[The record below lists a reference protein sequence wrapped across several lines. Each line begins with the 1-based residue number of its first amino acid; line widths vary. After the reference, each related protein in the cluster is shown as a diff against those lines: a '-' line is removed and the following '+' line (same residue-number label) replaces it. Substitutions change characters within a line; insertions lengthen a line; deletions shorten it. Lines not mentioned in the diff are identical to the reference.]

1 MTIQIPFNFSPKER
15 PYQLEILKNPARF
28 KSLVIHRKAGK
39 TALALNKLII
49 ESQLNPG
56 KVFWYVA
63 PTYRQAKEIVWKD
76 PEMLQRYLPLE
87 IVDKKNDTELSV
99 YFKNGSV
106 LSVKGADE
114 PDSLR
119 GPNPQGTILD
129 EFPMM
134 KPMVWEEIISPIVFA
149 NAKAWTWFVGT
160 PKPGG
165 IHAKRIHDEASKKA
179 GWFAKTI
186 TAEESGIIPA
196 EVLKEARETMT
207 QAAYEQEFLCKWFD
221 EGGTVFRGVDACVEG
236 EYQESPDLRF
246 NYQFGFDLA
255 MHVDWTVGIGI
266 NKNTHRVEFFDRYN
280 QIDYNLQKARIEAT
294 LRRYNNPT
302 CNMDQTGVGD
312 PIVQDLQSRGLNI
325 NGVKFTEES
334 KRNLVTNLAL
344 MIEQRK
350 LKLPNI
356 PELVSE
362 LKNFGYEI
370 TATGRVRYSA
380 PEGSHDD
387 CVMALALAAWNL
399 GSKLSVEQ
407 SYRSPRPKVKF
418 AFN

>member
-1 MTIQIPFNFSPKER
+1 MTIRIPHNFDPATR
-15 PYQLEILKNPARF
+15 PYQLQILKNPSRF
-28 KSLVIHRKAGK
+28 KSLIIHRKAGK

-76 PEMLQRYLPLE
+76 PEMLQRYLPE
-87 IVDKKNDTELSV
+87 AIVSKKNDTELSV

-119 GPNPQGTILD
+119 GPNPMGTILD
-129 EFPMM
+129 EFPTM
-134 KPMVWEEIISPIVFA
+134 KPAVWEEIISPIVFA
-149 NAKAWTWFVGT
+149 NPQAWTWFVGT

-165 IHAKRIHDEASKKA
+165 VHAKRIHDEARSKP
-179 GWFAKTI
+179 GWYAMTL
-186 TAEESGIIPA
+186 TAEDSNLISP
-196 EVLKEARETMT
+196 EVLEDAKRTMT
-207 QAAYEQEFLCKWFD
+207 QAAFEQEFLCKWFN
-221 EGGTVFRGVDACVEG
+221 EGGVVFRGVDSCVDG
-236 EYQESPDLRF
+236 EYRENPDARF
-246 NYQFGFDLA
+246 SYQFGFDLA

-280 QIDYNLQKARIEAT
+280 QIDYNLQKARIEAS

-302 CNMDQTGVGD
+302 CNMDQTGVGE

-350 LKLPNI
+350 IRFPNI
-356 PELVSE
+356 PELIEE
-362 LKNFGYEI
+362 LKIFGYEI
-370 TATGRVRYSA
+370 SPSGRVRYSA

-387 CVMALALAAWNL
+387 CVMALALAVWNL
-399 GSKLSVEQ
+399 GSKLSAELRFQ
-407 SYRSPRPKVKF
+407 GPRPKVKF